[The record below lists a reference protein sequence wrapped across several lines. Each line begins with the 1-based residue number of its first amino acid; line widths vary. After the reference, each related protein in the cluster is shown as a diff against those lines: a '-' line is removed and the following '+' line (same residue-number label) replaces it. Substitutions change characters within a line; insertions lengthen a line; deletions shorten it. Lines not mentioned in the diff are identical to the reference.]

1 MNARQ
6 SDYRLTVEIRQVSD
20 AVSCI
25 FSSLLLHRTL
35 GKFQYKNE
43 TNFSLGSI
51 GIEEVDCDTIDL
63 SYVRVNSPELTMKLS
78 ENVIAFR
85 EDLDREYQSG
95 SSRRTPVGS
104 PSPSETAVPMICAQI
119 GLEFYQKSPKRGI
132 FYQTNDHATWE
143 KWNLIL
149 DIFKV
154 NSIDDFGRLR
164 ESVGESI
171 GEIVLKICSQ
181 INRNQYMP
189 KMPNKG
195 AIGDVFETQFS
206 DCQPYLFKV
215 VKQPGTCGSSVTP
228 QTLSFY
234 KLGRML
240 KDVAFS

>member
-63 SYVRVNSPELTMKLS
+63 SY
-78 ENVIAFR
+78 
-85 EDLDREYQSG
+85 SG

-132 FYQTNDHATWE
+132 FYQTNDQATWE

-215 VKQPGTCGSSVTP
+215 VRQPGTCGSSVTP